1 MISCSTSSN
10 NCLIT
15 ITLHYFS
22 QFTGAYFNHSL
33 NSTILQS
40 ITAMSTNVKIGM
52 TLAYAV
58 IFIVALLGNS
68 FGLLVASKKSRCNS
82 VTNLF
87 IANMAVA
94 DLLLTVTAMP
104 FSVTFFYLRDFWFGG
119 IVGTITCKAMHYAIR
134 VSIAATVLTMTLI
147 SLDRFC
153 VVFYPLRGRFFR
165 KPRIVSAIIWV
176 LSCILMIPILL
187 FYKVT
192 VLPSENTYLGIH
204 VCRGAVWLSNHSRKI
219 FHICLFC
226 ILYAFPLMVMAVL
239 YVLICRKLWPRKIP
253 VNVSGKS
260 RAVVEMSKRKVV
272 RLLIA
277 IVVVFALCWFPAY
290 VNHYFL
296 IIRPEQ
302 VHKLPAEVQYVFFW
316 LAHANSA
323 INPCLYILLN
333 YNFRKRLVSMVV
345 RCLCPRCFR
354 CTPN

>member
-1 MISCSTSSN
+1 
-10 NCLIT
+10 
-15 ITLHYFS
+15 
-22 QFTGAYFNHSL
+22 
-33 NSTILQS
+33 
-40 ITAMSTNVKIGM
+40 M
-52 TLAYAV
+52 TLAYGV

-68 FGLLVASKKSRCNS
+68 FGLWVASKKSPFNN

-119 IVGTITCKAMHYAIR
+119 IVGTITCKVMHYAIR

-147 SLDRFC
+147 SFDRFC
-153 VVFYPLRGRFFR
+153 IVFHPLKGKFLR
-165 KPRIVSAIIWV
+165 KPRIVSAVIWV
-176 LSCILMIPILL
+176 LSFILMIPTLL

-192 VLPSENTYLGIH
+192 VIPTENAYVR
-204 VCRGAVWLSNHSRKI
+204 VCRGAVQLSNHSRKI
-219 FHICLFC
+219 YHICLFC

-253 VNVSGKS
+253 ENVSGKS

-272 RLLIA
+272 RLLIV
-277 IVVVFALCWFPAY
+277 IIVVFALCWFPTY

-302 VHKLPAEVQYVFFW
+302 GHKLPAEVQYTFFW

-333 YNFRKRLVSMVV
+333 YNFRKRLVSTLV
-345 RCLCPRCFR
+345 RCLCPRCFC
-354 CTPN
+354 CTPYWQKKISLRKQRWVALSKATFDRMTHLTLTGKQEAKGHP